1 MTITDLEEKVLELSV
16 PEKKRLLRR
25 IIKDLDATADNGSA
39 DKAWLQEAQ
48 RRHREL
54 TDDVVQAV
62 PAEKAIAE
70 ARERLHNGSSTTS

>member
-25 IIKDLDATADNGSA
+25 IIKDLDATADNGSV
-39 DKAWLQEAQ
+39 DKAWLEEAQ

-54 TDDVVQAV
+54 WDDVVQAV
-62 PAEKAIAE
+62 PAQKAIAK
-70 ARERLHNGSSTTS
+70 ARERLHNGNSTTS